1 MLDRAVNRLSQQE
14 LERHLWPTALRA
26 ALKPETV
33 RGSNLGHQVLIRL
46 GSQVMIPGKIM
57 QRMRPN
63 IMSKTNGIDDL

>member
-1 MLDRAVNRLSQQE
+1 MVGRQDHFELLVRLVI
-14 LERHLWPTALRA
+14 TDALRA
-26 ALKPETV
+26 ALKPEIV
-33 RGSNLGHQVLIRL
+33 RGSNLGRHVLIRL